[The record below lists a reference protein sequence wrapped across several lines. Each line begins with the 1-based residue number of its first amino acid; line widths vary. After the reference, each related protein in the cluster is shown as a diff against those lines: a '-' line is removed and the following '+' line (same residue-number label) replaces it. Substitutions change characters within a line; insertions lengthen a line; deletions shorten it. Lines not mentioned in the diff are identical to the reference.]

1 MKIIHFHPDA
11 QMAARFIEPL
21 MDLERRAGY
30 RTELVSAVRRL
41 EHKCTVIPFDL
52 SASNLVALPLTF
64 WRVRSYL
71 KERCPDVVFGHNTKS
86 AILPLL
92 VAWYMRVPI
101 RVYFNHGV
109 PYKAYRGIL
118 CWLLRLLERWN
129 MASATHVVT
138 VSQDMMTLL
147 QDLSPNTKIQIIQH
161 GSASGIDLEVF
172 SSGRYSR
179 ANWRKTLGLNDEDL
193 VVVYVGRPERR
204 KGFELVLGLWS
215 DHFQKTDI
223 NLVMCGP
230 DEDDVKKCLSEVPSN
245 LIALG
250 FVNNV
255 AEVLASSDVL
265 ILPSLHEGLSYAC
278 MEAQA
283 SGTLVVANDIPGL
296 RCLIENRITGIL
308 IADNSNEKY
317 IEIIEQIFKHPSAFV
332 HIREQAMQS
341 IKKYSRKLF
350 LPAYLTFLRDLWSK
364 QGSVSLSKS
373 DEQIL

>member
-41 EHKCTVIPFDL
+41 EHKCTVISFDL
-52 SASNLVALPLTF
+52 SPSNLVALPFAF

-71 KERCPDVVFGHNTKS
+71 KERSPDVVFSHNTMS
-86 AILPLL
+86 SLLPLL
-92 VAWYMRVPI
+92 VAWYTNVPV

-109 PYKAYRGIL
+109 PYAAYRGIL
-118 CWLLRLLERWN
+118 YWLLRFLERWN
-129 MASATHVVT
+129 IALATHVVT

-147 QDLSPNTKIQIIQH
+147 QDVSPSNKIQIIQH

-179 ANWRKTLGLNDEDL
+179 TNWRKTLGLNDEDL
-193 VVVYVGRPERR
+193 VVVYVGRPKRR
-204 KGFELVLGLWS
+204 KGFELALSLWA

-223 NLVMCGP
+223 KLVMCGP
-230 DEDDVKKCLSEVPSN
+230 DEDDVKKCLSEAPSN

-255 AEVLASSDVL
+255 AEVLASSDIL

-317 IEIIEQIFKHPSAFV
+317 IEIIEQIYKHRSAFV

-350 LPAYLTFLRDLWSK
+350 LPAYLTFLRDLSLK
-364 QGSVSLSKS
+364 QGSVLLRKS